1 MKQLLML
8 LVFALCVLPELGGCR
23 EQVSYKN
30 NVGDLSEFPQFPAGT
45 WKADKDGWELVF
57 EPNGT
62 ISSAVIP
69 LGRVRIRPNQ
79 TTKIQGRLGEPGIF
93 EAGDCVLEYGPESG
107 KISITIDMKHIYA
120 EISGGILDGTCEY
133 FITGSIQKDRKTW
146 EATVFS
152 VLDLDV
158 LKPDPNSASALPE
171 TIYLVMILDEYYPVV
186 SVSEDRKSVQ
196 ISNWNDPESFP
207 GEPLEVQTAR
217 HC

>member
-8 LVFALCVLPELGGCR
+8 LVFTLCVLPELSGCR
-23 EQVSYKN
+23 EQASYKN
-30 NVGDLSEFPQFPAGT
+30 NVGDLSEFPQFLVGT
-45 WKADKDGWELVF
+45 WRSDKDGWELVF

-79 TTKIQGRLGEPGIF
+79 TTRVEGRLGEPGIF

-107 KISITIDMKHIYA
+107 KISITIDMRRIYA
-120 EISGGILDGTCEY
+120 EIGGGILDGTCEY
-133 FITGSIQKDRKTW
+133 FISGSVRKDRKTW

-158 LKPDPNSASALPE
+158 LMPDPNSTEQPPPFKKVGVLRTELGA
-171 TIYLVMILDEYYPVV
+171 DEKQLIFTKV
-186 SVSEDRKSVQ
+186 EDN
-196 ISNWNDPESFP
+196 ISKDAN
-207 GEPLEVQTAR
+207 
-217 HC
+217 